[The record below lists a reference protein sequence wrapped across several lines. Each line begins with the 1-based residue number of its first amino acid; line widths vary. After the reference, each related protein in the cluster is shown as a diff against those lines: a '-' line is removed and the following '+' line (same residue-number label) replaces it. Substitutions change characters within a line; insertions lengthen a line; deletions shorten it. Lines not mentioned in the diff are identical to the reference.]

1 MAWYMTSD
9 REPIAFEP
17 AKLQDGA
24 VPDCN
29 SLRDSD
35 FEMIFRQAYSC
46 IRIDLHCSIFCRN
59 RENCRW
65 TNLRS
70 AIWFCRRGLLRDHDV
85 GAF

>member
-24 VPDCN
+24 VSPDCN

-35 FEMIFRQAYSC
+35 FEMIF
-46 IRIDLHCSIFCRN
+46 
-59 RENCRW
+59 
-65 TNLRS
+65 
-70 AIWFCRRGLLRDHDV
+70 
-85 GAF
+85 